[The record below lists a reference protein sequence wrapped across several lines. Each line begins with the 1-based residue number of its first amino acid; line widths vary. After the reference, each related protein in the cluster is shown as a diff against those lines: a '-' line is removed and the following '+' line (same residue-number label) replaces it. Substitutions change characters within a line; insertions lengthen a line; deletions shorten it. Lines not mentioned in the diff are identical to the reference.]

1 MDIIFQ
7 FVQPFVEFFSAHY
20 ATGCYI
26 LVFLVITGIVVSIH
40 LDKDSEGRHT
50 TSVEDVCVIS
60 LISVIFILIWPV
72 VVSLALIFGICYSY
86 YLLIGILIKRLK

>member
-20 ATGCYI
+20 TTGCYI

-40 LDKDSEGRHT
+40 LDKDSKGRHT
-50 TSVEDVCVIS
+50 TSVEEVCV
-60 LISVIFILIWPV
+60 ISVIFILIWPV
-72 VVSLALIFGICYSY
+72 VVSLALIFGIFYSY

>member
-20 ATGCYI
+20 TTGCYI

-40 LDKDSEGRHT
+40 LDKDSKGRHT

-72 VVSLALIFGICYSY
+72 VVSLALIFGIFYSY